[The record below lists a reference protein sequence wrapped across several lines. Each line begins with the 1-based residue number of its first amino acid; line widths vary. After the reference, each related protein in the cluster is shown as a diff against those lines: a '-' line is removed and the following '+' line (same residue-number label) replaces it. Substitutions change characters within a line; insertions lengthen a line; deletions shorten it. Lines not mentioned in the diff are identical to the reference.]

1 MAVLV
6 TGSVAVDHIMIFE
19 DHFKNHFVGDKLEKL
34 NVAFHVPSMSKQYG
48 GTGANI
54 AYNLCRLGVE
64 PILLAA
70 VGPDLGAYAAWMDRS
85 GVRRDH
91 LRVLED
97 EYTAACFITT
107 DQSNNQIISFHPG
120 AMDRAHEARVADVRV
135 PFDAAIVSPN
145 GRQAMLDY
153 SRDLKSLAAGASRDS
168 KSLAAGASRDSKSPA
183 AGASRG
189 VPFIFDPGQGLPIL
203 DKAALLEGL
212 TGATIYIV
220 NEYEWE
226 LTREKTG
233 LDEDGIAERV
243 GALIVTRGEDG
254 SLLRRGGL
262 DAGLSLEALRTE
274 IRPVKAEKAVDPTGC
289 GDSYR
294 AGLLYALAN
303 RLPLE
308 KGARL
313 GSLMGALKVARRG
326 PQSIDL
332 DFAAIRERFRV
343 EYGESL

>member
-1 MAVLV
+1 MPVLV
-6 TGSVAVDHIMIFE
+6 TGSVAVDHIMIFQ

-54 AYNLCRLGVE
+54 AYNLSRLGIE

-70 VGPDLGAYAAWMDRS
+70 VGPDLGAYAAWMDAS
-85 GVRRDH
+85 GVSRAH
-91 LRVLED
+91 LRVLDD

-107 DQSNNQIISFHPG
+107 DQANNQIISFHPG
-120 AMDRAHEARVADVRV
+120 AMDRAHEARIADVRA

-145 GRQAMLDY
+145 GRQAMLEY
-153 SRDLKSLAAGASRDS
+153 SRDLKARDAKTGA
-168 KSLAAGASRDSKSPA
+168 
-183 AGASRG
+183 

-203 DKAALLEGL
+203 DKTALLEAL
-212 TGATIYIV
+212 TGASIYIV

-254 SLLRRGGL
+254 SILRRGGRE
-262 DAGLSLEALRTE
+262 AGLALEAARTE
-274 IRPVKAEKAVDPTGC
+274 IRPVKAERSVDPTGC

-308 KGARL
+308 RGARL
-313 GSLMGALKVARRG
+313 GSLMGALKVARSG

-332 DFAAIRERFRV
+332 ALDAIRERYRV

>member
-1 MAVLV
+1 
-6 TGSVAVDHIMIFE
+6 
-19 DHFKNHFVGDKLEKL
+19 
-34 NVAFHVPSMSKQYG
+34 
-48 GTGANI
+48 
-54 AYNLCRLGVE
+54 
-64 PILLAA
+64 
-70 VGPDLGAYAAWMDRS
+70 
-85 GVRRDH
+85 
-91 LRVLED
+91 
-97 EYTAACFITT
+97 
-107 DQSNNQIISFHPG
+107 
-120 AMDRAHEARVADVRV
+120 MDRAHEARVADVRV

-168 KSLAAGASRDSKSPA
+168 KSPA
-183 AGASRG
+183 AGG

-243 GALIVTRGEDG
+243 GALIVTRGEEG

-262 DAGLSLEALRTE
+262 DAGLSLGALRTE

-308 KGARL
+308 QGARL

-326 PQSIDL
+326 PQSIELDL
-332 DFAAIRERFRV
+332 AAIRERYRA

>member
-107 DQSNNQIISFHPG
+107 DKSNNQIISFHPG

-153 SRDLKSLAAGASRDS
+153 CRDLKSHAAGAGRDL
-168 KSLAAGASRDSKSPA
+168 KSHAAGAGR
-183 AGASRG
+183 

-262 DAGLSLEALRTE
+262 DAGLSLASARTE
-274 IRPVKAEKAVDPTGC
+274 IRPVKAEQAVDPTGC
-289 GDSYR
+289 GDAYR
-294 AGLLYALAN
+294 AGLLYALAH

-308 KGARL
+308 QGARL

-326 PQSIDL
+326 PQSIELDL
-332 DFAAIRERFRV
+332 AAIRERYRA
-343 EYGESL
+343 EYRESL

>member
-6 TGSVAVDHIMIFE
+6 TGSVAVDHIMIFQ
-19 DHFKNHFVGDKLEKL
+19 DHFKNHFVSDKLEKL
-34 NVAFHVPSMSKQYG
+34 NVAFHVPSMSKQFG
-48 GTGANI
+48 GTRSNI
-54 AYNLCRLGVE
+54 AYNLCRLGIE
-64 PILLAA
+64 PILLAT
-70 VGPDLGAYAAWMDRS
+70 VGADLGAYAVWMDNS

-107 DQSNNQIISFHPG
+107 DAGNNQIISFHPG
-120 AMDRAHEARVADVRV
+120 AMDRAHEARIADVRA

-153 SRDLKSLAAGASRDS
+153 ACDLKSRLLTGVRDQKSRS
-168 KSLAAGASRDSKSPA
+168 
-183 AGASRG
+183 

-203 DKAALLEGL
+203 DKQALLDAL
-212 TGATIYIV
+212 TGATVYIV

-233 LDEDGIAERV
+233 LDQDGIAERV

-254 SLLRRGGL
+254 SSLRRGGL
-262 DAGLSLEALRTE
+262 EAGLVLPAARSE
-274 IRPVKAEKAVDPTGC
+274 IPPVKVEKAVDPTGC
-289 GDSYR
+289 GDAYR
-294 AGLLYALAN
+294 AGLLYALAHA
-303 RLPLE
+303 LPLE
-308 KGARL
+308 QGARL
-313 GSLMGALKVARRG
+313 GSLMGSLKVARRG
-326 PQSIDL
+326 PQSIELDL
-332 DFAAIRERFRV
+332 AAIRERYRA

>member
-6 TGSVAVDHIMIFE
+6 TGSVAVDHIMIFQ

-70 VGPDLGAYAAWMDRS
+70 VGQDLGAYAAWMDRS

-91 LRVLED
+91 LRVLDD

-120 AMDRAHEARVADVRV
+120 AMDRAHEARIADVRV

-145 GRQAMLDY
+145 GRQAMLEY
-153 SRDLKSLAAGASRDS
+153 ARDLKA
-168 KSLAAGASRDSKSPA
+168 
-183 AGASRG
+183 RG
-189 VPFIFDPGQGLPIL
+189 TPFIFDPGQGLPIL
-203 DKAALLEGL
+203 DKAALLEAL
-212 TGATIYIV
+212 SGATIYIV
-220 NEYEWE
+220 NEYEWA

-254 SLLRRGGL
+254 SSVRRGGRS
-262 DAGLSLEALRTE
+262 AGLSLAAERTE
-274 IRPVKAEKAVDPTGC
+274 IRPVRAEAAVDPTGC

-303 RLPLE
+303 GLPLE

-326 PQSIDL
+326 PQSIEL
-332 DFAAIRERFRV
+332 ALPAIRERYRA
-343 EYGESL
+343 EYGEAL

>member
-6 TGSVAVDHIMIFE
+6 TGSVAVDHIMIFQ
-19 DHFKNHFVGDKLEKL
+19 DHFKNHFVSDKLEKL
-34 NVAFHVPSMSKQYG
+34 NVAFHVPSMSKQFG

-70 VGPDLGAYAAWMDRS
+70 VGQDLGAYAAWMDRS

-107 DQSNNQIISFHPG
+107 DQGNNQIISFHPG
-120 AMDRAHEARVADVRV
+120 AMDRAHEARIADVRT

-153 SRDLKSLAAGASRDS
+153 ARDLKAR
-168 KSLAAGASRDSKSPA
+168 R
-183 AGASRG
+183 
-189 VPFIFDPGQGLPIL
+189 VPFVFDPGQGLPIL
-203 DKAALLEGL
+203 DRQALLDAL
-212 TGATIYIV
+212 SGATIYIV

-254 SLLRRGGL
+254 SSVRRGGL
-262 DAGLSLEALRTE
+262 EAGLELPAARSE
-274 IRPVKAEKAVDPTGC
+274 ISPVKAEKAVDPTGC
-289 GDSYR
+289 GDAYR
-294 AGLLYALAN
+294 AGLLYALSHA
-303 RLPLE
+303 LPLE

-313 GSLMGALKVARRG
+313 GSLMGSLKVAHPG
-326 PQSIDL
+326 PQSIALSADEIGRR
-332 DFAAIRERFRV
+332 FEAAFGER
-343 EYGESL
+343 L